1 MRPGWII
8 NLLALVVAVLPACN
22 DSGPAAPTPAIPD
35 VAGAYSGPLVLTVAV
50 DPGNTQTLNG
60 TMRLVAT
67 QSGSQVTLN
76 GTITIFGATEEFPP
90 TVGMINEDG
99 EFTFPFSGD
108 DFEGVMTDP
117 ECGESRITR
126 MTLVF
131 MDRTAVFEQAIETT
145 DCGNFT
151 VAATMTRE

>member
-1 MRPGWII
+1 MMRPGWII
-8 NLLALVVAVLPACN
+8 NLLALLVVVLPACN
-22 DSGPAAPTPAIPD
+22 DSSPAAPTPAIPD
-35 VAGAYSGPLVLTVAV
+35 VAGAYSGALVLTVAV
-50 DPGNTQTLNG
+50 DPDNTQTLNG

-76 GTITIFGATEEFPP
+76 ATITIFGASEELPP

-99 EFTFPFSGD
+99 EFTFSGD

-117 ECGESRITR
+117 ECGESRLTR

-131 MDRTAVFEQAIETT
+131 MDGTAVFEQVVETT
-145 DCGNFT
+145 GCGRFT
-151 VAATMTRE
+151 VAATMARE

>member
-1 MRPGWII
+1 MRSAWII
-8 NLLALVVAVLPACN
+8 NLLALVVVVLPACN
-22 DSGPAAPTPAIPD
+22 DSSPAAPTPAIPD

-76 GTITIFGATEEFPP
+76 ATTTIFGAPEELPT

-99 EFTFPFSGD
+99 EFTFSGD

-117 ECGESRITR
+117 ECGESRLTR

-131 MDRTAVFEQAIETT
+131 MDSTAVFDQVIETT

-151 VAATMTRE
+151 AAATMARE

>member
-1 MRPGWII
+1 MRPGWLI
-8 NLLALVVAVLPACN
+8 NLLALVVVVLPACN

-35 VAGAYSGPLVLTVAV
+35 VAGTYSGPLVLTVAV
-50 DPGNTQTLNG
+50 APGNTQTLNG

-67 QSGSQVTLN
+67 QSGSQVTLS
-76 GTITIFGATEEFPP
+76 GTITIFGATEELPP
-90 TVGMINEDG
+90 TVGMINKDG
-99 EFTFPFSGD
+99 EFTFSGD
-108 DFEGVMTDP
+108 DFEGVMSDP

-131 MDRTAVFEQAIETT
+131 MDSTAVFEQVIETT

-151 VAATMTRE
+151 VAATMARE

>member
-8 NLLALVVAVLPACN
+8 NLLALLVVVLPACN
-22 DSGPAAPTPAIPD
+22 NSSPAAPTPAIPD
-35 VAGAYSGPLVLTVAV
+35 VAGTYSGPLVFTVAV
-50 DPGNTQTLNG
+50 DPDNTQTLNG

-76 GTITIFGATEEFPP
+76 GTITIFGAADDLPP

-99 EFTFPFSGD
+99 EFTFADD

-117 ECGESRITR
+117 ECGESRLTR

-131 MDRTAVFEQAIETT
+131 MDGTAVFEQVIETT
-145 DCGNFT
+145 DCGTFT
-151 VAATMTRE
+151 VAATMARE

>member
-1 MRPGWII
+1 MF
-8 NLLALVVAVLPACN
+8 
-22 DSGPAAPTPAIPD
+22 
-35 VAGAYSGPLVLTVAV
+35 TVAV
-50 DPGNTQTLNG
+50 DPDNTQTLNG

-76 GTITIFGATEEFPP
+76 GTITIFGTTEELPP

-99 EFTFPFSGD
+99 EFTFSD

-117 ECGESRITR
+117 ECGESRLTR

-131 MDRTAVFEQAIETT
+131 MDSTAVFEQVVETT

-151 VAATMTRE
+151 VTATMARE

>member
-1 MRPGWII
+1 MRTSWSI
-8 NLLALVVAVLPACN
+8 NLLALVVVLLPACN
-22 DSGPAAPTPAIPD
+22 NSSPAAPTPAIPD
-35 VAGAYSGPLVLTVAV
+35 VAGAYSGPLVFTVAV
-50 DPGNTQTLNG
+50 DPDNTQTLNG

-76 GTITIFGATEEFPP
+76 GTITIFGDTEELPP
-90 TVGMINEDG
+90 TVGRINEDG
-99 EFTFPFSGD
+99 EFTFSDD

-117 ECGESRITR
+117 ECGESRLSR

-131 MDRTAVFEQAIETT
+131 MDSMAVFEQVIETT

-151 VAATMTRE
+151 VASTMARE

>member
-1 MRPGWII
+1 MRLARII
-8 NLLALVVAVLPACN
+8 NLLALVVVVLPACN
-22 DSGPAAPTPAIPD
+22 DSSPAAPTPAIPD
-35 VAGAYSGPLVLTVAV
+35 VAGTYSGPLVLTVAV
-50 DPGNTQTLNG
+50 DPGDTQTLNG

-76 GTITIFGATEEFPP
+76 GTITIFGVPDELPP

-99 EFTFPFSGD
+99 EFTFSGD

-117 ECGESRITR
+117 ECGESTLTR

-131 MDRTAVFEQAIETT
+131 IDSTAVFEQVIETT
-145 DCGNFT
+145 ACGTFT
-151 VAATMTRE
+151 VAATMARE